1 MNFLDPQLTSDGKPY
16 GPERYKTIVKEKY
29 YISKNINTSYK
40 DIGDI
45 TPTER
50 EYLLQ
55 FIEDDLKRTK
65 ETIDKQIEESKS
77 KRSRRK

>member
-1 MNFLDPQLTSDGKPY
+1 MTSDGKPY

>member
-1 MNFLDPQLTSDGKPY
+1 MTSDGKPY
-16 GPERYKTIVKEKY
+16 GPERYKTIVKERY
-29 YISKNINTSYK
+29 YITKNINTSYK

-77 KRSRRK
+77 KRSRHK

>member
-1 MNFLDPQLTSDGKPY
+1 MTSNGKPY